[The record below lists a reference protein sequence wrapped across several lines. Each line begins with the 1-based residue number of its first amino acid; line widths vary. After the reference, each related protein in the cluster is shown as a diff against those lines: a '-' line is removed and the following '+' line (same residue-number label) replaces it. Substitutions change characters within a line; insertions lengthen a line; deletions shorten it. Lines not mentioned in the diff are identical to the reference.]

1 MKKYITNFLVV
12 FLLVA
17 MGCSPKATIYTDY
30 DRDYNIREY
39 ITYAWAD
46 DKEIESR
53 NNPLYYNELNDK
65 RIKNAVNNQLKGKGY
80 TLVSENPELLIH
92 YHIVV
97 EDRTEI
103 RTDPYGYYGPYWM
116 RSRTYS
122 YSYRQGTLI
131 IDLMDAANKNLLWR
145 GWAVSV
151 IDDAYT
157 TDQAETLIYTAVAD
171 IFDRLPRAITLEK
184 PVDITTEKNFRD

>member
-1 MKKYITNFLVV
+1 MNGMKTFLKILPA
-12 FLLVA
+12 LLIVSS
-17 MGCSPKATIYTDY
+17 CSPSLRVYTDY
-30 DRDYNIREY
+30 DREFNIQKY
-39 ITYAWAD
+39 PTYTWAE

-65 RIKNAVNNQLKGKGY
+65 RIKKAVNDQLSGKGY
-80 TLVSENPELLIH
+80 QLVSENPDVLIH

-97 EDRTEI
+97 EDRSEI
-103 RTDPYGYYGPYWM
+103 RTDPYGFYGPYWT

-131 IDLMDAANKNLLWR
+131 IDLMDASNKYLLWR

-151 IDDAYT
+151 M
-157 TDQAETLIYTAVAD
+157 DQTYDLIETEVMITKAVIE
-171 IFDRLPRAITLEK
+171 IFEKLPRAIVPEK
-184 PVDITTEKNFRD
+184 PVTAGRSFRD